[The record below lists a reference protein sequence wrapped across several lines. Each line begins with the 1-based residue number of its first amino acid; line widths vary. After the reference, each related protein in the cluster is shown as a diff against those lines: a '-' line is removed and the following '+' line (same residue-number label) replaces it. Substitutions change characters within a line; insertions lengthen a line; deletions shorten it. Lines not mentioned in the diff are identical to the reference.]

1 MVMQTKYSLVA
12 EVLNEPA
19 LLRLA
24 ERWRGEDFMMAAA
37 AGAAVPML
45 ALQGIAAVGFT
56 GAGVAAG
63 WYRPFHIFVN

>member
-1 MVMQTKYSLVA
+1 VFILTKYHSVA

-24 ERWRGEDFMMAAA
+24 ERWRGEDFVVAAA
-37 AGAAVPML
+37 AGAAAPML

-63 WYRPFHIFVN
+63 WYRTFNIFVS